1 MDAMTLRRAGMSGLG
16 ALAGAAGYGLTRM
29 AEADVIGTLP
39 LMLAWAFAASFFTAL
54 MGMEGPL
61 GPSRAALGAGGIAV
75 AVTGLLWLASLR
87 FAQPDQVFD
96 TPMITLACIV
106 VALVPMPFWIAHNGR
121 GLHDY
126 PTLFGESWGIVVRYM
141 VAWVFVGTVWLVIL
155 LSDAL
160 LQLVGLRLL
169 DDVLSHGAVPW
180 LLTGAVLGLGL
191 AVSQDLADYLS
202 PFLILR
208 LLRLLAPVILGVTLV
223 FLALL
228 PLRGMAGLFGGLSVA
243 GTLLAMVGAAATLV
257 TSTVDQS
264 DDEAA
269 STRLLTL
276 SARGLC
282 LALPLMAGL
291 GAWAVWLRV
300 DQHGWTPERLFA
312 AEVAVLAVGYGLLY
326 ALAVLRGAGWMDR
339 IRRANVAMAVALL
352 AVSVASLTP
361 LLNAQAISA
370 HSVQTRL
377 NDGRMPV
384 SAFEPRLLEDWGMA
398 GAAVLADLQARATEP
413 GQKALAARLNGP
425 PDSAASGARLAAI
438 LPVQPA
444 DALGV
449 RNAILDALATH
460 EIDLLLNG
468 CDRRLPDGAPGCVM
482 VAADLLPVTPGE
494 EVMIV
499 FLGDRDRPNQLA
511 FRMTEAGAIPMAV
524 VWSPGGSPPF
534 DGGAALISALQAAPP
549 VLVPAPVN
557 MLPIGNG
564 AGVFMVP

>member
-1 MDAMTLRRAGMSGLG
+1 MDTTTLRRAGMSGLG
-16 ALAGAAGYGLTRM
+16 ALAGAAGFALMRM
-29 AEADVIGTLP
+29 AETDVIGTLP

-61 GPSRAALGAGGIAV
+61 GPSRAAIGAGGIAL

-87 FAQPDQVFD
+87 FSRPDEVFT
-96 TPMITLACIV
+96 TPMITLACMV
-106 VALVPMPFWIAHNGR
+106 VGLVPMPFWIAQNGR
-121 GLHDY
+121 GLRDY

-169 DDVLSHGAVPW
+169 DDVLSQGAVPW

-191 AVSQDLADYLS
+191 AVSQDLSDYLS

-208 LLRLLAPVILGVTLV
+208 LLRLLVPVILGVTLV

-264 DDEAA
+264 NDEAA
-269 STRLLTL
+269 RTPLLTL

-282 LALPLMAGL
+282 LALPLMAAL
-291 GAWAVWLRV
+291 GGWAVWLRV
-300 DQHGWTPERLFA
+300 EQYGWTPERLFA
-312 AEVAVLAVGYGLLY
+312 AEVAILAMGYGVLY

-339 IRRANVAMAVALL
+339 IRLANVAMAVALL
-352 AVSVASLTP
+352 GLSVASLTP
-361 LLNAQAISA
+361 LLNAEAISA
-370 HSVQTRL
+370 RSVQSRL
-377 NDGRMPV
+377 EDGRMPIA
-384 SAFEPRLLEDWGMA
+384 AFEPRLLERWGVA
-398 GAAVLADLQARATEP
+398 GAAVLADLQTRATEP
-413 GQKALAARLNGP
+413 GQEALAARLNGP
-425 PDSAASGARLAAI
+425 PDNTEAAARLAGI

-444 DALGV
+444 EAV
-449 RNAILDALATH
+449 AFRATILEALAPH
-460 EIDLLLNG
+460 EREVVLSG
-468 CDRRLPDGAPGCVM
+468 CDRFLPDGAPGCVM
-482 VAADLLPVTPGE
+482 VVADFLEAVPGDE
-494 EVMIV
+494 AMIV
-499 FLGDRDRPNQLA
+499 FLADADRPNQFA

-524 VWSPGGSPPF
+524 VWSSGGRPPS
-534 DGGAALISALQAAPP
+534 DGGAALIGALQAAPP
-549 VLVPAPVN
+549 ALVPAPIN
-557 MLPIGNG
+557 MLEIGG
-564 AGVFMVP
+564 GTGVFMVP